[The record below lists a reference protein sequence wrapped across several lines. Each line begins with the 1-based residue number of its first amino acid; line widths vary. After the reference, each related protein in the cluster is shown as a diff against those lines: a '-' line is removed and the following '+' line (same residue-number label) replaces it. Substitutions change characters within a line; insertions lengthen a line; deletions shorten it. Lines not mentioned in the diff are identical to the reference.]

1 MDPDGSFDG
10 NTITVKWNP
19 VELAVKYFVR
29 IEQCQTEPCQPV
41 YDEVITNTNTTRLE
55 MTDQDKFGPCTFYS
69 LQVIAEDSN
78 SYRLSKETK
87 FIIKDDNECNQHLH
101 IIIGVTLSILVL
113 LALLLLFAI
122 LFYLRKSPMEKIQ
135 RARSRIYS
143 RLYSRDKYVRPYD
156 KSTFVQELENNLMHD
171 LAFDLE
177 FSELEQLADD
187 TIQRRMSFSTLPV
200 NRRRNRYQD
209 VVPFD
214 ATRVVLEKPLSIES
228 NGELSNYINASLISD
243 LSGQVH
249 SPFYI
254 AAQGPSQETMNLF
267 WEMIWQQNVRVIV
280 MLTNLIEG
288 IGFHSSKCSQY
299 WPDLVG
305 NTRRFHD
312 ISVQLY
318 DCQDAPD
325 YLVRKF
331 DVSRNEITRSIVH
344 VQCTSWPDRCAPKN
358 ASVLLQLIDV
368 VRALASQYGKNDRD
382 NPKTGPWL
390 IHCSAGVGRTG
401 TFIALDQ
408 IMRMYDEPIHSEID
422 VFNVVYQLRKERRY
436 LVQTLSQYTY
446 LYKCLYEH
454 SQKNNSS

>member
-1 MDPDGSFDG
+1 M
-10 NTITVKWNP
+10 
-19 VELAVKYFVR
+19 
-29 IEQCQTEPCQPV
+29 
-41 YDEVITNTNTTRLE
+41 
-55 MTDQDKFGPCTFYS
+55 
-69 LQVIAEDSN
+69 
-78 SYRLSKETK
+78 
-87 FIIKDDNECNQHLH
+87 
-101 IIIGVTLSILVL
+101 SILAL
-113 LALLLLFAI
+113 LALLLVVAI
-122 LFYLRKSPMEKIQ
+122 LFYLRKSPMEQIQ

-156 KSTFVQELENNLMHD
+156 KSTFVQELEKNVISD
-171 LAFDLE
+171 LTFDIE

-187 TIQRRMSFSTLPV
+187 TIQRRISYSTLPV

-209 VVPFD
+209 VIPFD

-312 ISVQLY
+312 ITVQLY

-331 DVSRNEITRSIVH
+331 DVSRNEITRSVIH

-390 IHCSAGVGRTG
+390 VHCSAGVGRTG

-408 IMRMYDEPIHSEID
+408 VMRMYDDPMQSEID
-422 VFNVVYQLRKERRY
+422 VFNAVYQLRKERRY

-454 SQKNNSS
+454 AQKKNPS